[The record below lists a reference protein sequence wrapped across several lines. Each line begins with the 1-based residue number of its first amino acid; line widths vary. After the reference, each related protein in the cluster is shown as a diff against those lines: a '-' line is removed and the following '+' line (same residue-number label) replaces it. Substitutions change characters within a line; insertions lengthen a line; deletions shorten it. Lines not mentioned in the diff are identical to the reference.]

1 MGTLNENEEYRE
13 QTDKLFMPHSAC
25 GFHALS
31 LSTDAKA
38 SEGVP
43 SPEAAAGVS
52 RHERTI
58 VSEGARPEIIAP
70 LRSTAIAARVR
81 SATWS

>member
-13 QTDKLFMPHSAC
+13 QTDMLFMPHSAC

-38 SEGVP
+38 SE
-43 SPEAAAGVS
+43 AS
-52 RHERTI
+52 RRRSLPLASRGTSER
-58 VSEGARPEIIAP
+58 
-70 LRSTAIAARVR
+70 
-81 SATWS
+81 